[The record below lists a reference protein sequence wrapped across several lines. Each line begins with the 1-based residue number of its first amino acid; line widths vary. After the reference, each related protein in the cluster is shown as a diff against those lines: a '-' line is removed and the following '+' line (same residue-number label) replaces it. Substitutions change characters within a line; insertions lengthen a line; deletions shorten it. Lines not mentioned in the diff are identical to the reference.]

1 MRDSSIK
8 MNMNGSH
15 HSFFRAPGV
24 TARLTA
30 ARRPM

>member
-1 MRDSSIK
+1 
-8 MNMNGSH
+8 MNGSH